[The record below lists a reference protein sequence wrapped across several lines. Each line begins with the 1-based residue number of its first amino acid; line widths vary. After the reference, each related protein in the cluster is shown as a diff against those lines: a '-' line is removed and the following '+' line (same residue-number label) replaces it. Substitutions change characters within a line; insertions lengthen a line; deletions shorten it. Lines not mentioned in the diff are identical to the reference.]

1 MSEYKL
7 NPILEYQNEKLVEV
21 LNMRLDKM
29 DIEERVRATSMSPMF
44 SFWSEVQDCLV
55 DAADEIAR
63 LKARVKELEDANN
76 DKR

>member
-44 SFWSEVQDCLV
+44 SFWREVQDCLV

-76 DKR
+76 DR